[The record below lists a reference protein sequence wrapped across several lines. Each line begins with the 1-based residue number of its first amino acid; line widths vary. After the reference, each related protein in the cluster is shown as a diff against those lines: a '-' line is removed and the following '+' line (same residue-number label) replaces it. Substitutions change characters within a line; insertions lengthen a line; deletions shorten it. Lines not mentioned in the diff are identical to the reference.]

1 MFAPVRALLA
11 PRSHASTGVLA
22 AAGVVAAAF
31 TATPFLIIDL
41 SAELGVTLG
50 TAGLISTFQV
60 GGFAA
65 TNFLAG
71 RLLRPRA
78 SLHRASLI
86 GVGLAC
92 ALSAATDLFWLI
104 LVAQAAAGIG
114 LGLLTWLSWAEATRH
129 RLGLTDVAAVAPLT
143 AAVGAPVL
151 GLMAEVVGF
160 RGIFALLAVVA
171 LVTLAV
177 DARYGDLPVIGRN
190 VSDSRT
196 NRMLLAALFTIT
208 LSGSAVFVFAASA
221 GRDVAG
227 LSPAVVSIAY
237 SLNALVGFLAT
248 RFPARRVTAGLWLFA
263 GAVCAAAVGTV
274 RSGAIF
280 MLAMTVWGFGFWMGI
295 PAVFRLLAERSL
307 SPAERVGDAQS
318 LMALGRVFGPLLG
331 GLILGTGAF
340 AMLSVAGAIGLGL
353 GSLIVLVVELAR
365 QRVLASGPDL
375 TGTALPGSPPSGE
388 LDPS

>member
-11 PRSHASTGVLA
+11 PRSHASSGVLA
-22 AAGVVAAAF
+22 AAAVVAAAF
-31 TATPFLIIDL
+31 TATPFLILDL
-41 SAELGVTLG
+41 ASELGVTLG

-78 SLHRASLI
+78 NLHRASLI
-86 GVGLAC
+86 GVAV
-92 ALSAATDLFWLI
+92 AYAISAATDLFWLI
-104 LVAQAAAGIG
+104 LIAQAAAGIG

-151 GLMAEVVGF
+151 GLIAEVSNY
-160 RGIFALLAVVA
+160 RGIYALLAVIS
-171 LVTLAV
+171 LVTLAI
-177 DARYGDLPVIGRN
+177 DAKYGDLPVIGRN

-221 GRDVAG
+221 GRQVAG

-237 SLNALVGFLAT
+237 GLNALVGFIAT
-248 RFPARRVTAGLWLFA
+248 RFPARRGSAGLWLLA
-263 GAVCAAAVGTV
+263 AALSAAAVGTV
-274 RSGAIF
+274 RSGAVF
-280 MLAMTVWGFGFWMGI
+280 LLAMTAWGFVFWMGI

-331 GLILGTGAF
+331 GVILGAGAF
-340 AMLSVAGAIGLGL
+340 AELSVTGAIGLGL
-353 GSLIVLVVELAR
+353 GSLVVVVVEVAR
-365 QRVLASGPDL
+365 QRAVASPPAF
-375 TGTALPGSPPSGE
+375 TTTAPPGSPPSG
-388 LDPS
+388 